1 MEGEQNTADTNPYAV
16 KTCTCFEDHL
26 VFLKGLLK
34 KLKFFKMKLV
44 FNIFSDQKEREGMF
58 KKHALAEAGG
68 ALSKGRRHF
77 GARSVRQY
85 VSTTKGRERRWL
97 VCRSLGEG

>member
-1 MEGEQNTADTNPYAV
+1 MEGEQNKADTNPYAV

-68 ALSKGRRHF
+68 ALSKGR
-77 GARSVRQY
+77 
-85 VSTTKGRERRWL
+85 ERRWL
-97 VCRSLGEG
+97 VCRSLGEGWRHFSTFPSG

>member
-1 MEGEQNTADTNPYAV
+1 MEGEQNKADTNPYAV
-16 KTCTCFEDHL
+16 KTCICLENHL

-68 ALSKGRRHF
+68 RPARPQGFGRAERT
-77 GARSVRQY
+77 RS
-85 VSTTKGRERRWL
+85 T
-97 VCRSLGEG
+97 

>member
-1 MEGEQNTADTNPYAV
+1 MGGDQYKADTNPYPV

-34 KLKFFKMKLV
+34 KLKFFRMKLV
-44 FNIFSDQKEREGMF
+44 FIIFSDQKEREGMF

-68 ALSKGRRHF
+68 ALSKGR
-77 GARSVRQY
+77 
-85 VSTTKGRERRWL
+85 ELRWL
-97 VCRSLGEG
+97 VCRSLGEGWRHFSTFPSG